1 MNELLGGCFE
11 SSATSG
17 VTRELLARGKII
29 PRYCTCDLSL
39 RTPLS
44 SYHYHNLNEMITEPN
59 LLLKIIIIYL
69 VSVNVFAFYSSRMRE
84 LIRLLLSNP
93 IG

>member
-17 VTRELLARGKII
+17 VTRDLLARGKIN

-44 SYHYHNLNEMITEPN
+44 SYHYHNLNETITVRN
-59 LLLKIIIIYL
+59 LRELLKIINIYL
-69 VSVNVFAFYSSRMRE
+69 VSVNVFAFYSSRMRMRE
-84 LIRLLLSNP
+84 SI
-93 IG
+93 